1 MTTFQLKPGHTQ
13 AIAEVNEKQWIE
25 GSKMHNSDEDSDDE
39 KVKDVVDKLTEEWEA
54 EHDQFN
60 KEWVA

>member
-1 MTTFQLKPGHTQ
+1 MIYLSPIKQDERKTMTTFQLKPGHTQ

-39 KVKDVVDKLTEEWEA
+39 KVKDVVDKLTEE
-54 EHDQFN
+54 
-60 KEWVA
+60 